1 MQAPR
6 FTEFRKSESGAILVF
21 WGVSFAVL
29 FGVVALSFDL
39 GRMAIT
45 QTELQSFADSVAL
58 AAAGELDGNDDSI
71 IRAQAAAENLIADR
85 KTFGSG
91 DAVLQGAA
99 DFTLTFLSS
108 LPPSD
113 LSATTAITVD
123 PKAAIFAQVV
133 VDTSTVAMTFGA
145 AFTAV
150 TGQAGTNGTV
160 GASAIAGFTQ
170 YACDISPM
178 MFCLPSATYG
188 ADANIG
194 AGVFLRAGGN
204 GAAWGPG
211 NFGFLDPSTVDVDPN
226 GPCGGINSGPQKLAC
241 MLAAVGNITQCYATR
256 GVNTEPG
263 QKVGLT
269 NPSLNVRFDMYPNGQ
284 GMSSNDPDFAP
295 APNVIKGIVRP
306 SNGNGNG
313 NGNGGGGNA
322 CINNNFDPSP
332 DTVGL
337 PRDSCFSTGGCARF
351 GDGNWTAGRTNYV
364 NLNYAGT
371 DPHAAATTRYGV
383 YMAEIAAAGGAGSAN
398 AILTG
403 RAETGRPMCSNQQVA
418 DPERRV
424 IIIAGVDCTANP
436 IQGNTSNVPVQEYF
450 KIFLTEPVGVN
461 TTTSPPGFDIWGE
474 IVGSAGGGGAGTGG
488 TGGIFRDVVQLY
500 R

>member
-6 FTEFRKSESGAILVF
+6 FTERFRKSESGAVLVF

-29 FGVVALSFDL
+29 FGIVALSFDL

-58 AAAGELDGNDDSI
+58 AAAGELDGNDDFI

-91 DAVLQGAA
+91 DAVLQGSA
-99 DFTLTFLSS
+99 DYTLTFLTS
-108 LPPSD
+108 LPSSD
-113 LSATTAITVD
+113 LAATTATTVD
-123 PKAAIFAQVV
+123 PRAAVYAQVI

-178 MFCLPSATYG
+178 MFCLPSPSYG

-194 AGVFLRAGGN
+194 KGVFLRAGGN

-295 APNVIKGIVRP
+295 APNVIKGIVRR
-306 SNGNGNG
+306 SNGNG

-322 CINNNFDPSP
+322 CINNNFARSP
-332 DTVGL
+332 DTVRSA
-337 PRDSCFSTGGCARF
+337 PRYLLFPWWR
-351 GDGNWTAGRTNYV
+351 
-364 NLNYAGT
+364 L
-371 DPHAAATTRYGV
+371 
-383 YMAEIAAAGGAGSAN
+383 
-398 AILTG
+398 
-403 RAETGRPMCSNQQVA
+403 RALR
-418 DPERRV
+418 
-424 IIIAGVDCTANP
+424 
-436 IQGNTSNVPVQEYF
+436 
-450 KIFLTEPVGVN
+450 
-461 TTTSPPGFDIWGE
+461 
-474 IVGSAGGGGAGTGG
+474 
-488 TGGIFRDVVQLY
+488 
-500 R
+500 